1 MAGSAQRMRLIRQSE
16 EVFVTDD
23 PIVRIGAEELALLK
37 STALANPRQRVRLCG
52 HPGVG
57 DAVHEMLI
65 VHTRGTYVRPHKHL
79 GKSESFHVIE
89 GEADI
94 LVYDDAGK
102 VVKIVPMGP
111 VGSGR
116 SFFYRLNKSAF
127 HTLLIGTDFFVF
139 HETTKGPF
147 DRAQTVFA
155 PWAPEDGDAGAVAK
169 FMQQA
174 AQSISSG
181 KEE

>member
-1 MAGSAQRMRLIRQSE
+1 MRMRRESE

-23 PIVRIGAEELALLK
+23 PIVRVGADELALLK
-37 STALANPRQRVRLCG
+37 RTALENRRQRVRLCG
-52 HPGVG
+52 HPGVQ

-94 LVYDDAGK
+94 LVYDDAGNGMD
-102 VVKIVPMGP
+102 VIPMGT

-127 HTLLIGTDFFVF
+127 HTLLITSEYFVF

-147 DRAQTVFA
+147 DRAKTVFA
-155 PWAPEDGDAGAVAK
+155 PWAPGEDDAGAVAA
-169 FMQQA
+169 FMRKA
-174 AQSISSG
+174 AQFISSG
-181 KEE
+181 KEA